1 MWFFQQPFGRRSVQ
15 SIMKRFAVAAWTASL
30 CLFPHILPASDTP
43 ATPTQ
48 TDPRRDATVAAIERS
63 APSVVN
69 IATKTRGEIVHRRVL
84 DWWRGVIDIPERLKD
99 RRSAGSGVIVD
110 EVGYVLTNVH
120 VILDDD
126 KVADEIWVQLW
137 DDTPPI
143 RARAL
148 VGIPGTD
155 VAVLKLEAAP
165 GQKFS
170 PIKMAPDDD
179 LLLGETVIA
188 LGNPLGLGSSVTRG
202 ILSAK
207 PRRAVSTNDYL
218 DVPDW
223 LQIDAPINPGNSGG
237 PLINLKGDMIGLN
250 VAMSSQGQS
259 IGFAIPVSQ
268 VSAAVSE
275 CFTPEAMNQL
285 WLGLRFK
292 PSNEREF
299 TVSAVHPDSPADE
312 AGIRP
317 GDVLTRINGAEPKD
331 RYDAYAMMAANDKKV
346 DLTFL
351 RSGKSSKVTV
361 SYKSLA
367 DLIAAKTGL
376 GVREI
381 DPRLADQ
388 LSVPVGAGLFVAS
401 VEKDSSAAKV
411 GIRPGMILGSLR
423 IPRAG
428 RQPLKT
434 PNFLAAASAL
444 WNGRPGDTFLVTT
457 YVRLRDWETQQFLLE
472 LK

>member
-1 MWFFQQPFGRRSVQ
+1 MRNFQQLIGRSGVL
-15 SIMKRFAVAAWTASL
+15 SPMNRFAVAVGTVAL
-30 CLFPHILPASDTP
+30 CLFPHILSAAEASGRPAP
-43 ATPTQ
+43 
-48 TDPRRDATVAAIERS
+48 TDPRRDATVAAIERA

-84 DWWRGVIDIPERLKD
+84 DWWRGVIDIPERLQD

-110 EVGYVLTNVH
+110 EDGYVLTNVH
-120 VILDDD
+120 VILDDE

-137 DDTPPI
+137 DETPPI

-148 VGIPGTD
+148 VGIAGTD
-155 VAVLKLEAAP
+155 VAVLKLETAP
-165 GQKFS
+165 GQKFR

-207 PRRAVSTNDYL
+207 PRRAMATNDAL
-218 DVPDW
+218 GIPDW

-237 PLINLKGDMIGLN
+237 PLVNLKGEMIGLN

-285 WLGLRFK
+285 WLGLRFR

-299 TVSAVHPDSPADE
+299 TVSTVHPGSPAE
-312 AGIRP
+312 QAGLRV
-317 GDVLTRINGAEPKD
+317 GDVLTRINGREPKN
-331 RYDAYAMMAANDKKV
+331 RYDAYALMAIDDKKV
-346 DLTFL
+346 DLAYVRNGTTSEVAVKF
-351 RSGKSSKVTV
+351 
-361 SYKSLA
+361 KSLA
-367 DLIAAKTGL
+367 ELVASKTGL
-376 GVREI
+376 ALREV
-381 DPRLADQ
+381 DARLAER
-388 LSVPVGAGLFVAS
+388 LGVPPGTGLL
-401 VEKDSSAAKV
+401 VESIDKDSPAIRS
-411 GIRPGMILGSLR
+411 GLRPGMILTSLR
-423 IPRAG
+423 VPNSG
-428 RQPLKT
+428 RRPVRT
-434 PNFLAAASAL
+434 PDLLSVASVL
-444 WNGRPGDTFLVTT
+444 WNGRAGDTLLATP
-457 YVRLRDWETQQFLLE
+457 YVRFRDWDTPQFLLE